1 MQKEDQLMKNAGEE
15 ESFTNDIRHPEVTPN
30 LVIERSR
37 LGAKTSITTITLW
50 KMLTMIYGF

>member
-1 MQKEDQLMKNAGEE
+1 MKNAGEE